1 MSFSTITSNQNPM
14 ILAQLEGVGLM
25 KASRVA
31 PIDANH

>member
-1 MSFSTITSNQNPM
+1 M